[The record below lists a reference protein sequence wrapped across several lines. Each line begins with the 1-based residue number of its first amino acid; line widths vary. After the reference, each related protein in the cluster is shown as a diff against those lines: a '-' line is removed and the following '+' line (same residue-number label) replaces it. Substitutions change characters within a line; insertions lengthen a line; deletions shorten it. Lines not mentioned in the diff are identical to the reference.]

1 MEVSMKRNNA
11 LATGCAAGKTHS
23 GAGCFGAAVH
33 ETHSLTAWYS
43 LTNSFGKFHFP
54 WGWRAERCAV
64 AGGGHKRR
72 RDCAVRMT
80 QNDRAITLYEVDI
93 STALDIKN
101 MSTFA
106 TGNDVWLA
114 SNGFKRTN

>member
-1 MEVSMKRNNA
+1 MEVSVKCHDFFSA
-11 LATGCAAGKTHS
+11 GCTAGKTHS

-33 ETHSLTAWYS
+33 ETHSLAAWYS
-43 LTNSFGKFHFP
+43 LANSFGKFHFS
-54 WGWRAERCAV
+54 WGWRAKRCAV

-72 RDCAVRMT
+72 RDCAVCMT

-106 TGNDVWLA
+106 AGNDVWLA

>member
-23 GAGCFGAAVH
+23 RTGCFGSAVH
-33 ETHSLTAWYS
+33 ETHSLAAGYS
-43 LTNSFGKFHFP
+43 LANSFGKFHFS
-54 WGWRAERCAV
+54 WGRRAKRCAV
-64 AGGGHKRR
+64 ACGGHKRR
-72 RDCAVRMT
+72 RDCAMRMT

-101 MSTFA
+101 VSTFTA
-106 TGNDVWLA
+106 GNDVWLA